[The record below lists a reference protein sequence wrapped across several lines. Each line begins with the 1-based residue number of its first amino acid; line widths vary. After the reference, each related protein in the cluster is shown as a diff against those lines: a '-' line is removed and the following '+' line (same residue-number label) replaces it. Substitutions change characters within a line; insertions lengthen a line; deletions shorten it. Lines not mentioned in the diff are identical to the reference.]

1 MNGRSANSRE
11 AIGGTPD
18 LIRYAQCWEDADIL
32 LKGLDCQPGDSCLS
46 IASAGDNAIALLTRD
61 PARVICV
68 DLSAAQLACVEL
80 RMAAYRTL
88 DHEAFLELYGARTSR
103 RRGQLHEAC
112 ISTLSS
118 GARQFWEQKRAHVIR
133 HGFAGIGRFESY
145 FRRFREWVLPLT
157 QSRRT
162 VRRMLLEPKPPA
174 TRRSFY
180 ELEWNNWRWRAL
192 FRLFSSRPVLA
203 ALGREPAFF
212 DHAQGSLAAHMND
225 RIAHAVVTL
234 DPGSNPYLHWILTGQ
249 FGETLPVA
257 LRAEHFETIR
267 NRLDRLELRRSSL
280 DGETRRLHS
289 LGERFHRFNLS
300 DVFEYMSTDETNRLL
315 SALAGIGAPG
325 GRLLYWNMMVP
336 RSRPPALA
344 DRLRPLDDLA
354 RRLHQSDR
362 AFFYRRLVI
371 EEIV

>member
-11 AIGGTPD
+11 AIGGAPD
-18 LIRYAQCWEDADIL
+18 LIRYAQCWEDADVL
-32 LKGLDCQPGDSCLS
+32 LEGLDCRPGDSCLS

-68 DLSAAQLACVEL
+68 DFSAAQLACVEL

-88 DHEAFLELYGARTSR
+88 DHEAFLELYGARVSR
-103 RRGQLHEAC
+103 RRGRLYEAC
-112 ISTLSS
+112 VSRLSS
-118 GARQFWEQKRAHVIR
+118 AARPFWEQKRAHVIR

-162 VRRMLLEPKPPA
+162 VRGMLLEPKSPA
-174 TRRSFY
+174 ARRSFY
-180 ELEWNNWRWRAL
+180 EQEWNNWRWRTI
-192 FRLFSSRPVLA
+192 FRFFSSRPILS

-212 DHAQGSLAAHMND
+212 NHVQGSLAAHMNE

-234 DPGSNPYLHWILTGQ
+234 DPGRNPYLHWILNGH
-249 FGETLPVA
+249 FGDTLPVA

-267 NRLDRLELRRSSL
+267 DRLDRLELRRSSL
-280 DGETRRLHS
+280 NGEARRLHS
-289 LGERFHRFNLS
+289 LGERIDRFNLS
-300 DVFEYMSTDETNRLL
+300 DVFEYMSLEESNDLL
-315 SALAGIGAPG
+315 SALAGIGASG

-344 DRLRPLDDLA
+344 GRLRPLDGLA
-354 RRLHQSDR
+354 QRLHLSDR

-371 EEIV
+371 EEII